1 MQRTPRRTKAVRYT
15 VNQRQTFAV
24 LVLASLLGALWLTS
38 AHLGRV
44 WVVLY
49 AALFPA
55 IFRAIIVASAQ
66 AEPANPWMLMRVWL
80 AMRRNEIVLH
90 YQPKVTLA
98 TGETTRVEAL
108 ARWNHPRLGQL
119 LPGQWLHATESRW
132 LEMRFSR
139 YVLDAAIRQASLWRR
154 DMRDLL
160 VEINVSPRSFADQRL
175 VGCVAE
181 LLERWDLPPSFI
193 ALEITEAAL
202 ELPERAL
209 TVADQLTAMNV
220 SLALDDFG
228 IGHSSFD
235 RLVRLPF
242 AEIKIDKRFVM
253 GMLGSDRH
261 RAVINAAINLG
272 HGLGMDVVGEGVETA
287 ATRDRLLACGCD
299 KGQGFHFSRALPA
312 GELTKWIDSRRLQRL
327 GSPETPRAERSAAV
341 FSGCGR

>member
-1 MQRTPRRTKAVRYT
+1 MRYT
-15 VNQRQTFAV
+15 INQRQTFAI

-55 IFRAIIVASAQ
+55 IFRAIIVASAHV
-66 AEPANPWMLMRVWL
+66 EPTNPWMLMRVWL
-80 AMRRNEIVLH
+80 AMRRGEIVLH

-175 VGCVAE
+175 VRVVAD

-202 ELPERAL
+202 EMPERAL
-209 TVADQLTAMNV
+209 TVADQLTAMGV

-242 AEIKIDKRFVM
+242 AEIKIDKRFVI

-261 RAVINAAINLG
+261 RAVVNAVINLG

-287 ATRDRLLACGCD
+287 ATRDRLLAGGCD
-299 KGQGFHFSRALPA
+299 KGQGFLFSPALPP
-312 GELTKWIDSRRLQRL
+312 GELTKWIDSQRLQRL
-327 GSPETPRAERSAAV
+327 ASPETPRADPAV
-341 FSGCGR
+341 ADPSVCR